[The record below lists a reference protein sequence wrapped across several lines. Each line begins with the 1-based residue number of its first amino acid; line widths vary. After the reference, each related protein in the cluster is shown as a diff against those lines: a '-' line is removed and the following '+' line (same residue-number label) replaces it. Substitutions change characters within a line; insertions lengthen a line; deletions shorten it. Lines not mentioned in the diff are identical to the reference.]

1 MGPPPATPLI
11 FPGRLPKIPPGPLI
25 FLLNFLLNFRRVE
38 GVGSKIQEEIQENMQ
53 EKFRRKIREGAWGDF
68 RGAWSP
74 SLALLVGVARL
85 QLLPAH
91 PGGSFSEAVG
101 PVASRV

>member
-1 MGPPPATPLI
+1 
-11 FPGRLPKIPPGPLI
+11 
-25 FLLNFLLNFRRVE
+25 
-38 GVGSKIQEEIQENMQ
+38 VGSKIQEEIQENMQ
-53 EKFRRKIREGAWGDF
+53 EKFRRKIREGACGDF
-68 RGAWSP
+68 RGAWS
-74 SLALLVGVARL
+74 SSLVGVVRL